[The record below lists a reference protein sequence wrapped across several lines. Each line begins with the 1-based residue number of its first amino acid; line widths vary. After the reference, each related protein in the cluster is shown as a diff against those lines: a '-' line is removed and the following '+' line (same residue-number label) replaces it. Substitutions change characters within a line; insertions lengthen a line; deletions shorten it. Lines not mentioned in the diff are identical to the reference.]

1 MSKTNNK
8 LNFINIHS
16 HSAENRDGIVIY
28 NALNINNIPKTEENF
43 YVSTAL
49 HPWYLKPELW
59 NNNIKEYEEVIAQEN
74 IIAIGECGI
83 DLNINIKAEIQK
95 TIFTNHLHW
104 ADKYNK
110 PLIIHCVKTHNEI
123 ISLKK
128 KANVKQA
135 CIIHGFNNNINIARQ
150 LLAAGFYLSFGEAL
164 LHNSSN
170 AATALKITPLDKIF
184 FETDESEHPIKE
196 IYEKAAIMLNIS
208 IEELIKQIQTN
219 FKKIF
224 IKE

>member
-1 MSKTNNK
+1 MNY
-8 LNFINIHS
+8 INIHS
-16 HSAENRDGIVIY
+16 HSLENRDGIVIY
-28 NALNINNIPKTEENF
+28 NALNLNNIPKTEENF

-59 NNNIKEYEEVIAQEN
+59 NNNIKEYEEVIAEDN

-83 DLNINIKAEIQK
+83 DLSINIKADVQK
-95 TIFTNHLHW
+95 TIFTNHLQW

-110 PLIIHCVKTHNEI
+110 PLIIHCVKAHNEV
-123 ISLKK
+123 ISMKK
-128 KANVKQA
+128 KSNVKQA

-150 LLAAGFYLSFGEAL
+150 LLTAGFYLSFGDAL
-164 LHNSSN
+164 LQNNSN
-170 AATALKITPLDKIF
+170 AAAALKITPLERLF
-184 FETDESEHPIKE
+184 LETDESEHPISA
-196 IYEKAAIMLNIS
+196 IYEKAAILLNIS
-208 IEELIKQIQTN
+208 KDELINQMNIN